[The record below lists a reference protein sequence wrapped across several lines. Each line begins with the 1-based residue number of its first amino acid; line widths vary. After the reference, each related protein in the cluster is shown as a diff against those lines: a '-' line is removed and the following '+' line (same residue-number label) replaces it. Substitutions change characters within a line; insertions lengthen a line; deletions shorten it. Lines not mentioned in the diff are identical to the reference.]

1 MNKYFKAYLNWR
13 VNVLSILAIVV
24 TLLIVADSEDL
35 LVLFLTKIAGL
46 SLGYL
51 AFRMGRYWHSKGKID
66 ELMELAKEE

>member
-1 MNKYFKAYLNWR
+1 MNKYLKIHLNWR

-35 LVLFLTKIAGL
+35 LVLFLTKIVGL

-51 AFRMGRYWHSKGKID
+51 TFRMGEYWYSKGKIN
-66 ELMELAKEE
+66 ELRELANEE

>member
-51 AFRMGRYWHSKGKID
+51 TFRLGKYWNSKGKID
-66 ELMELAKEE
+66 ELMELADED

>member
-1 MNKYFKAYLNWR
+1 MNKYLKIHLNWR

-24 TLLIVADSEDL
+24 TLLIAADSENF

-51 AFRMGRYWHSKGKID
+51 TFRLGKYWNSKGKID
-66 ELMELAKEE
+66 ELMELADED

>member
-1 MNKYFKAYLNWR
+1 MNKYLKIHLNWR

-35 LVLFLTKIAGL
+35 LVLFLTKIVGL

-51 AFRMGRYWHSKGKID
+51 TFRMGKYCHSKGKIN
-66 ELMELAKEE
+66 ELRELANEE

>member
-1 MNKYFKAYLNWR
+1 MNKYLKIHLNWR
-13 VNVLSILAIVV
+13 VNVLSILAIMV
-24 TLLIVADSEDL
+24 TLLIAVDSENF

-51 AFRMGRYWHSKGKID
+51 TFRMGKYWNSKGKID

>member
-1 MNKYFKAYLNWR
+1 MNKYLKIHLNWR

-35 LVLFLTKIAGL
+35 LVLFLTKIVGL

-51 AFRMGRYWHSKGKID
+51 TPSLTPTFA
-66 ELMELAKEE
+66 